1 MLVQRRFPWVAVS
14 AVVAS
19 LLIWAVAML
28 PSVGEAPS
36 VVKES
41 KLPRLGIARIN
52 QGEVTELL
60 TEQIMAY
67 DPAPL
72 FIPSGMNSSG
82 AELPVGIRPG
92 LEGPFDELPA
102 RFTRSMPLSFPSNL
116 KTPRNPIEG
125 LRRRG
130 SYDSLLALARTEEVA
145 LKGESAVGRIEI
157 FKVEGGE
164 FVRSVDW
171 STATVTKLEDWHP
184 LELMGAVTHEGF
196 AGELVVTTSSGS
208 SEIDDDFRSL
218 LKKNMLFEARLP
230 VGFYTFRVGR

>member
-36 VVKES
+36 VVKEA
-41 KLPRLGIARIN
+41 KLPRLGIARIS

-60 TEQIMAY
+60 TEKIMAY

-82 AELPVGIRPG
+82 AELPVVIRPG

-102 RFTRSMPLSFPSNL
+102 RFTRSVPLSFPSNL

-130 SYDSLLALARTEEVA
+130 SYDSLLALARTEEVE
-145 LKGESAVGRIEI
+145 LKRDGFVGRIEV
-157 FKVEGGE
+157 FKVDGGE
-164 FVRSVDW
+164 LVRAVDW
-171 STATVTKLEDWHP
+171 SNDTVTKLEDWNP
-184 LELMGAVTHEGF
+184 LELMGAVTQEGF
-196 AGELVVTTSSGS
+196 VGELVVTTSSGS
-208 SEIDDDFRSL
+208 SEIDDNFRSL